1 MRRLVAVGC
10 DRIKL
15 DELAWDALTHAELR
29 YTLRDVALEPFAC
42 DPLVRV
48 GSTINRRSTNRNMCR
63 PTEQL
68 KIIDVTLSF
77 RR

>member
-1 MRRLVAVGC
+1 MGC

-15 DELAWDALTHAELR
+15 DELAWDALTHAELQ

-48 GSTINRRSTNRNMCR
+48 GSTINRRSTN
-63 PTEQL
+63 
-68 KIIDVTLSF
+68 KD
-77 RR
+77 

>member
-1 MRRLVAVGC
+1 MGC

-48 GSTINRRSTNRNMCR
+48 GSTINRRSTN
-63 PTEQL
+63 
-68 KIIDVTLSF
+68 KIRIATQNKYKHEKI
-77 RR
+77 

>member
-1 MRRLVAVGC
+1 MGC

-15 DELAWDALTHAELR
+15 DELAWDALTHAELQ

-48 GSTINRRSTNRNMCR
+48 GSTINRRSTNIN
-63 PTEQL
+63 
-68 KIIDVTLSF
+68 SF
-77 RR
+77 GTRTDI